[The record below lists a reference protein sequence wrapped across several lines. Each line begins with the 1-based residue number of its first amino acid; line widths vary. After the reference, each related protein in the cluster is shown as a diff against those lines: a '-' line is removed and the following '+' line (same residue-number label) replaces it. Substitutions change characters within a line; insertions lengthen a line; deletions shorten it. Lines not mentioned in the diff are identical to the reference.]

1 MIRTILKIRIL
12 IIFAKDFFKSNIK
25 YLKLNTM
32 YPEEMVKPMRAE
44 LADAGFQE
52 LHTAAAVQNAMK
64 ADGTTLVVVNSVC
77 GCAARNARP
86 GAIMSLDNTK
96 KPDHLVTVFAGVDSE
111 AVTSA
116 REFMFPFPPS
126 SPSIAL
132 FKNGELVH
140 MLERH
145 HIEGRP
151 AELIA
156 ENLKDAYTEFC

>member
-1 MIRTILKIRIL
+1 
-12 IIFAKDFFKSNIK
+12 
-25 YLKLNTM
+25 M

-44 LADAGFQE
+44 LTSVGFQE
-52 LHTAAAVQNAMK
+52 LYSADAVKK
-64 ADGTTLVVVNSVC
+64 ALTNEGTTLVVVNSVC

-86 GAIMSLDNTK
+86 GAKMSLEGTK
-96 KPDHLVTVFAGVDSE
+96 IPDQLVTVFAGVDKE
-111 AVTSA
+111 AVDAA
-116 REFMFPFPPS
+116 RQHMFPFPPS
-126 SPSIAL
+126 SPSMAL

-156 ENLKDAYTEFC
+156 ENLKDAYEEFC